1 MRLKQLIYLLL
12 LSIQS
17 AYAAQCAAPP
27 LILPIRT
34 VSVAPGIISN
44 GIPILLGNPP
54 QYVVLTPSLQLDTP
68 FIPRYANS
76 CVYAA
81 DASVPANA
89 TKWTDQDGRYIC
101 MSIYGGGF
109 IPEQST
115 TFFDNGTNSP
125 VSEAWFKKSRYS
137 DWHFVTDNFIFTDYV
152 TAYAQQN
159 DVLPEKRN
167 VTTSF
172 ILPNKGATF
181 GGLGA
186 SVLSLTPG
194 SRMLDTLVAEGL
206 IPSTSWTLSNES
218 LCLGCIDESAYT
230 GGFQRFKVA
239 DREKNRELPCF
250 LQVKVESLDYHH
262 GPTSEGTP
270 LIESAFTACVDPGV
284 PFLVF
289 APDTR
294 AALGGAAGTDWVS
307 SSTRPS
313 DSSGSFLRFKLEGG
327 LKVDVRKSG
336 NITASAASVLGQEVS
351 IEDGTWGA
359 YGQDVP
365 VLGQPFTTSVI
376 LKWDQATQEYG
387 LANRNSKSD
396 AKQDLKPLG
405 CDRFPSVKEVM
416 ETTPNVG
423 VIVGSMIG
431 GFVAGL
437 LFAAAAVF
445 FYWRGQRG
453 VRSKYEAMRG
463 EDAVS
468 LRTVD
473 TGSRTLES
481 RMSGV
486 SSLPATS
493 LRESLRSHFGKRS
506 VSPFKQPYLVGDSQ
520 VFEAPEGGTAEPSK
534 RNRGEMVVFSYDHR

>member
-1 MRLKQLIYLLL
+1 MRPKHSVYVLL

-27 LILPIRT
+27 LVLPIRT
-34 VSVAPGIISN
+34 ASVAPGVISN
-44 GIPILLGNPP
+44 GIPILLGTPP
-54 QYVVLTPSLQLDTP
+54 QQFVLTPSLQLDTP
-68 FIPRYANS
+68 FIPRYTNS
-76 CVYAA
+76 CIYTAN
-81 DASVPANA
+81 DSVPANV
-89 TKWTDQDGRYIC
+89 TKYTDQDGRNVC
-101 MSIYGGGF
+101 MGIYGGGF
-109 IPEQST
+109 VPEQST
-115 TFFDNGTNSP
+115 TFLDNGMNSP

-137 DWHFVTDNFIFTDYV
+137 DWHFVTDDFVFADYV

-159 DVLPEKRN
+159 DVLPQKRN

-172 ILPNKGATF
+172 ILSNEGATF
-181 GGLGA
+181 GGLGV
-186 SVLSLTPG
+186 SMLSLTPG
-194 SRMLDTLVAEGL
+194 SQLLETLVTEGL
-206 IPSTSWTLSNES
+206 IPSRSWSLSNGS
-218 LCLGCIDESAYT
+218 LCLGCLDVHAYT

-239 DREKNRELPCF
+239 DREKNRELPCT

-270 LIESAFTACVDPGV
+270 LIESGFTACVDPGV

-289 APDTR
+289 PPDTR
-294 AALGGAAGTDWVS
+294 EALGGAAGADWVS
-307 SSTRPS
+307 SSKRPS

-327 LKVDVRKSG
+327 LEVDVGKPS
-336 NITASAASVLGQEVS
+336 NITASAASVFGQEVS

-376 LKWDQATQEYG
+376 LKWDQAMQEYG
-387 LANRNSKSD
+387 LANKNSKSD
-396 AKQDLKPLG
+396 ARQDLKPLG
-405 CDRFPSVKEVM
+405 CDRFPSVKEVT
-416 ETTPNVG
+416 EAIPNAG

-431 GFVAGL
+431 GFVTGL
-437 LFAAAAVF
+437 LFAAAAIF

-463 EDAVS
+463 EDTVS

-481 RMSGV
+481 RMSGI
-486 SSLPATS
+486 SGLPATS
-493 LRESLRSHFGKRS
+493 LRESLRSHFEKRS
-506 VSPFKQPYLVGDSQ
+506 ISPIRQPYLVGDSQ

-534 RNRGEMVVFSYDHR
+534 RSRGEMMVYSYHHR